1 MAGWGDF
8 AGKLSQQFQGR
19 MERNLNE
26 FCRIIKEKAVLERQD
41 QNDVNT
47 KRIDVINNRM
57 DELIEIFKNSAKD

>member
-26 FCRIIKEKAVLERQD
+26 FCKIIKEKAVLERQD
-41 QNDVNT
+41 QNDANT
-47 KRIDVINNRM
+47 NRIDAINQRF
-57 DELIEIFKNSAKD
+57 DELVDIFKNSAKD